1 MNSVILS
8 GFMWQKK
15 FFDGGT
21 PRLNFNLGL
30 NVGKDKEGKPIWE
43 NISCVVWGERAR
55 SMEKYFN
62 DGDACEVQGKLR
74 SRMVE
79 DKTGLKTKATNV
91 QVDSF
96 SWPPAKRN
104 TPAKATAAPSDEDLA
119 AYDDEIPF

>member
-62 DGDACEVQGKLR
+62 DGDACEVQAAHAAPL
-74 SRMVE
+74 
-79 DKTGLKTKATNV
+79 TL
-91 QVDSF
+91 
-96 SWPPAKRN
+96 WPPRQRERMRIGAF
-104 TPAKATAAPSDEDLA
+104 PFAAPSPA
-119 AYDDEIPF
+119 RAFA